1 MSQNPTRE
9 AFNYVR
15 EYRVLKLVGAVV
27 LGLLAVPFGWPL
39 LYSSNPQYDL
49 IAFIAGLVFTGG
61 GAFLSISAGV
71 ALIHQMLIDTA
82 SHR

>member
-1 MSQNPTRE
+1 MSQNSTRE

-15 EYRVLKLVGAVV
+15 EYRVLKLIGTAV

-39 LYSSNPQYDL
+39 FYSSNPQYDL
-49 IAFIAGLVFTGG
+49 LPFIAGLVFTGG

-71 ALIHQMLIDTA
+71 ALLHQTLIDTA
-82 SHR
+82 SYR